1 LWEGRAIQR
10 QSNWFI
16 WSISFI
22 WFVSFSE
29 PDKPKKP
36 NKPDEPTEPDPRHA
50 LRNIDLQDLP
60 PFSDTLLILTLL
72 VLPQVALADCET
84 VTVRQ
89 LDNTALGCKLCEGVV
104 VHCY

>member
-1 LWEGRAIQR
+1 
-10 QSNWFI
+10 
-16 WSISFI
+16 
-22 WFVSFSE
+22 
-29 PDKPKKP
+29 
-36 NKPDEPTEPDPRHA
+36 
-50 LRNIDLQDLP
+50 LQDLP